1 MKNITIYF
9 DMDGTIADL
18 YGVENWLDF
27 LINEKPTPYV
37 KAKPLCNLRVLARKL
52 NILQKKGVKIGI
64 ISWLSKNGSEKYNEK
79 VTKAK
84 LNWLKK
90 HLNSVKFD
98 KIIITPYGTP
108 KEKFTDSKTLNILF
122 DDEKKN
128 RENWEKKENNI
139 AFDEKQLIKKIIS
152 IENNVA

>member
-18 YGVENWLDF
+18 YGVENWLNY
-27 LINEKPTPYV
+27 LINEKSTPYI

-52 NILQKKGVKIGI
+52 NILQQKGVKIGI

-90 HLNSVKFD
+90 HLNSVNFD

-108 KEKFTDSKTLNILF
+108 KEKFSDSKTLNILF

-128 RENWEKKENNI
+128 RENWEKKKNNI

>member
-1 MKNITIYF
+1 MLIIDNYDSFTYNIVEYVRILGKEPIVIKN
-9 DMDGTIADL
+9 DA
-18 YGVENWLDF
+18 
-27 LINEKPTPYV
+27 
-37 KAKPLCNLRVLARKL
+37 
-52 NILQKKGVKIGI
+52 
-64 ISWLSKNGSEKYNEK
+64 ISISEIEQ
-79 VTKAK
+79 
-84 LNWLKK
+84 L
-90 HLNSVKFD
+90 KFD

-108 KEKFTDSKTLNILF
+108 KEKFTDNKTINILF